1 MVFDLLLADYNDV
14 FSNLLPYLIQ
24 IQGVP
29 NQE

>member
-1 MVFDLLLADYNDV
+1 MPFDLLLGDYNDV
-14 FSNLLPYLIQ
+14 FSNLLPYLIP

>member
-1 MVFDLLLADYNDV
+1 MSFNPLLADYNEV
-14 FSNLLPYLIQ
+14 FSNPLPYLIP